1 MLLKEAA
8 SFADPMN
15 SKGGGSARISNC
27 AVSLFCMSNP
37 KGSIPKSPPSPKESE
52 SGDGAPS
59 NSSGRVTFDSRG
71 NSVWEWKSEETGKY
85 SRDVST
91 QRLKKL
97 EAPELS
103 IEETVRVKKLDDLS
117 LSDEPKA
124 GGGFNPYDN
133 APGRNNTKMPTR
145 GYVAPD
151 KSVPKPERKAPTDL
165 RALGRWME
173 MKKRLAEN
181 KDDE

>member
-1 MLLKEAA
+1 ML
-8 SFADPMN
+8 
-15 SKGGGSARISNC
+15 R
-27 AVSLFCMSNP
+27 MSSP
-37 KGSIPKSPPSPKESE
+37 KGSVPKSPPGSE
-52 SGDGAPS
+52 QGSREPEHPDSAS
-59 NSSGRVTFDSRG
+59 DKSGRVTFDSRG
-71 NSVWEWKSEETGKY
+71 NSVWEWKAEETGKY

-103 IEETVRVKKLDDLS
+103 IEETARVKKLDGLS
-117 LSDEPKA
+117 LADEPLP

-133 APGRNNTKMPTR
+133 SPPKNTTKMPTR

-151 KSVPKPERKAPTDL
+151 KFVPPAERKPAKDL
-165 RALGRWME
+165 RALGKWLE
-173 MKKRLAEN
+173 MKKKLAEN

>member
-1 MLLKEAA
+1 M
-8 SFADPMN
+8 
-15 SKGGGSARISNC
+15 SA
-27 AVSLFCMSNP
+27 P
-37 KGSIPKSPPSPKESE
+37 KGSTPITPHNPAR
-52 SGDGAPS
+52 SGQDDAGEK
-59 NSSGRVTFDSRG
+59 SSGRVSFDSRG

-103 IEETVRVKKLDDLS
+103 IEETVKVKTLDGLS
-117 LSDEPKA
+117 LADEPKA

-133 APGRNNTKMPTR
+133 VPSKNNTKMPTR

-151 KSVPKPERKAPTDL
+151 KVVPPAERKPAKDL
-165 RALGRWME
+165 RALGRWLE
-173 MKKRLAEN
+173 MKKKLAEN
-181 KDDE
+181 QGDE